1 MEREMTMTQEMKK
14 ALVENLKLFNAKE
27 RDHLMRDAYLGI
39 GSAEGDIDYGKAT
52 RFLSA
57 EFDKRLKEH
66 IRKELKLEGEAR
78 CVFAGMDYHLDWI
91 FAALWMATQNPG
103 WPNGAASTPVKMAD
117 HTRVDNLDSM
127 YTDFRPVMGIQE
139 DIDLLA
145 VYEVDN
151 TLALMFVEAKG
162 SAAFDRVQLA
172 RKLIRLDRILVDSG
186 IAKNCSNSLP
196 YLLVLASPNAPVF
209 RDAKDHKKNLNC
221 LEFAKQLPMPRAEGK
236 KDKFKAMREALEDH
250 KSEIGLGLHYLPISG
265 YPKTTFAVKRVG
277 LDASDDKN
285 YTHWTLEK
293 RRTKAKQ

>member
-1 MEREMTMTQEMKK
+1 MTMTPEMKD

-39 GSAEGDIDYGKAT
+39 GSEASEVDYRETK

-57 EFDKRLKEH
+57 AFDEKLKEH
-66 IRKELKLEGEAR
+66 IRAGLELKGEAH

-91 FAALWMATQNPG
+91 FAALWMATQNPA
-103 WPNGAASTPVKMAD
+103 WPNGTDATPVKMAD
-117 HTRVDNLDSM
+117 HARDEVLDSM

-145 VYEVDN
+145 VYKVDN
-151 TLALMFVEAKG
+151 TLVLLFVEAKG

-186 IAKNCSNSLP
+186 VAKNCKFSLP

-265 YPKTTFAVKRVG
+265 YPKMTFAVKRVG
-277 LDASDDKN
+277 PDASDDKN